1 MTPAEELCAKL
12 RAWPRGFSGDLR
24 VAVWQT
30 LAACTQLFEAGGA
43 VMAWEDREEPW
54 LFVAR
59 LSDEGLDWSEHEAI
73 TFEPI
78 VDPAIADAPF
88 FLEGD
93 TVVRSSG
100 RESIPAPIHPDM
112 RERLD
117 ARDIVVIPVRGEAS
131 QGFIFILEP
140 AVRTEPMFALG
151 EVIGRLVEDQI
162 DAVAR
167 CKVVQRDSIAEERLR
182 VARDLHDGLLQSFT
196 GVVLQLETIYDIL
209 DREPARAR
217 KMLTEAQGIIMSDQR
232 ELRAY
237 VETLR
242 PRRRGIEA
250 VFDFP
255 GRLEDLRKRFREQW
269 SINVMIDAEHVD
281 PNISKHLGQETFR
294 LIQEAVTNA
303 AKHGAAS
310 VVEVRLR
317 TADSRMSIEV
327 KDNGT
332 GFPFHGRVELAAIRE
347 KGIGPAA
354 LADRVASLNGDL
366 AVESSD
372 HGARLEITVPLG
384 WSGA

>member
-24 VAVWQT
+24 SAVWQA
-30 LAACTQLFEAGGA
+30 LAACAQTFDAAGA
-43 VMAWEDREEPW
+43 VMAWEDRDEPW

-59 LSDEGLDWSEHEAI
+59 LSDHGLDWTEHEAI
-73 TFEPI
+73 EFEPL
-78 VDPAIADAPF
+78 VDPALANAAFIVD
-88 FLEGD
+88 GD
-93 TVVRSSG
+93 TIIRSG
-100 RESIPAPIHPDM
+100 AHEKFETPIHQAM

-117 ARDIVVIPVRGEAS
+117 AQRVIAIPMRGEAS
-131 QGFIFILEP
+131 QGFVFVLDP
-140 AVRTEPMFALG
+140 ASRDDSTFALC
-151 EVIGRLVEDQI
+151 EVIGRLVEDQVDGVAQCHVI
-162 DAVAR
+162 QREAVT
-167 CKVVQRDSIAEERLR
+167 EERLR

-209 DREPARAR
+209 ERDPARAR
-217 KMLTEAQGIIMSDQR
+217 KMLTEAQGMMMSDQR
-232 ELRAY
+232 ELRAF
-237 VETLR
+237 VEQLR
-242 PRRRGIEA
+242 PRRRGVDA

-269 SINVMIDAEHVD
+269 GINLVIDAGNVD

-294 LIQEAVTNA
+294 LIQEAVMNA
-303 AKHGAAS
+303 AKHGGAS
-310 VVEVRLR
+310 LVEVRLH

-332 GFPFHGRVELAAIRE
+332 GFPFHGRVDLAAIRE
-347 KGIGPAA
+347 QGIGPAT